1 MGSKN
6 ATTQT
11 QRVAMIT
18 GGSRGIGFETAKA
31 FLLAGFKVAFCGRS
45 QTNVKQA
52 EEELKQPGDLFAMA
66 ADVRDYGQLKKFVAE
81 TLKQFSRIDV
91 LVNNAGV
98 LWFGDFQR
106 QDVRS
111 INEEVDV
118 NLKGMLFTTRAVL
131 PEMLR
136 QKKGVIINIS
146 SGAGKH
152 GSPGVATYSATKF
165 AVVGFTESLAEE
177 LKETEIAVYAIC
189 PGNVATD
196 MQEKYSGSK
205 IGLPPEKIAEEILK
219 LANAK
224 TRLSSGDALEVY

>member
-1 MGSKN
+1 MVSKDE
-6 ATTQT
+6 TSQT
-11 QRVAMIT
+11 HRVVMIT

-31 FLLAGFKVAFCGRS
+31 FLIAGFKVAFCGRS

-52 EEELKQPGDLFAMA
+52 EEELKKFGEVFTMA
-66 ADVRDYGQLKKFVAE
+66 TDVRDYGQLKKFVAE
-81 TLKQFSRIDV
+81 TLKRFSRIDV

-177 LKETEIAVYAIC
+177 LKETEIVVYALC

-196 MQEKYSGSK
+196 MQEKYSGRK
-205 IGLPPEKIAEEILK
+205 IGLPPENIAQEILK

>member
-1 MGSKN
+1 
-6 ATTQT
+6 
-11 QRVAMIT
+11 MIT
-18 GGSRGIGFETAKA
+18 GGSRGIGFETAKT
-31 FLLAGFKVAFCGRS
+31 FLKAGFKVTFCGRS

-52 EEELKQPGDLFAMA
+52 EEELKQFGDVFAMA
-66 ADVRDYGQLKKFVAE
+66 ADVRDYGQLKKFIAE
-81 TLKQFSRIDV
+81 TLKRFSRIDV

-111 INEEVDV
+111 INEEIDV
-118 NLKGMLFTTRAVL
+118 NLKGMLFTTRVVL

-136 QKKGVIINIS
+136 QKKGMIINIS

-152 GSPGVATYSATKF
+152 GTPGVATYSATKF
-165 AVVGFTESLAEE
+165 AVVGFTESLAAE
-177 LKETEIAVYAIC
+177 LKETNIAVFALC

-196 MQEKYSGSK
+196 MQEKYSGRR
-205 IGLPPEKIAEEILK
+205 IGLPPEKIALEILK
-219 LANAK
+219 LTNEQ